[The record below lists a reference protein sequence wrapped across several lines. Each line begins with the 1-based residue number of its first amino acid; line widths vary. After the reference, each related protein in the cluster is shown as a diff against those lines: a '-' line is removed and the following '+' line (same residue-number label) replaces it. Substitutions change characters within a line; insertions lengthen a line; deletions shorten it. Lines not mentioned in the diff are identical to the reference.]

1 MDEIIDLLTA
11 FYNALLEKHY
21 MTKAGHSNPIAEQ
34 EVNFDYSFFIANP
47 DYGVPGDMEWTR
59 GSVTNMINEGY
70 LFWLV
75 TGDGR
80 TEGWD
85 WVWYKNGEWKQ
96 EDSSAAIREDKMPDI
111 IRNTA
116 NRLRLELNV
125 EPSSEMSMAARLL
138 DDEMQYEI

>member
-34 EVNFDYSFFIANP
+34 QVNFDYSFFIANP
-47 DYGVPGDMEWTR
+47 DYSVPGDMEWDR
-59 GSVTNMINEGY
+59 ACIANMINEGY
-70 LFWLV
+70 LFWLS
-75 TGDGR
+75 TNDGR

-85 WVWYKNGEWKQ
+85 WVWYRNGEWKQ
-96 EDSSAAIREDKMPDI
+96 EDSSMAIREDKMPDI

-125 EPSSEMSMAARLL
+125 EPSSEMSRAARLL

>member
-34 EVNFDYSFFIANP
+34 EVHFDYSFFIANP
-47 DYGVPGDMEWTR
+47 DFGVPGNMEWDR
-59 GSVTNMINEGY
+59 ASVANMINEGY
-70 LFWLV
+70 LFWLA
-75 TGDGR
+75 TNDGR
-80 TEGWD
+80 TDGWD

-96 EDSSAAIREDKMPDI
+96 EDSSTAIREDKMPDI
-111 IRNTA
+111 IHNTA
-116 NRLRLELNV
+116 NKLRLELNV
-125 EPSSEMSMAARLL
+125 ESEMSMAARLL

>member
-34 EVNFDYSFFIANP
+34 EVHFDYSFFIANP
-47 DYGVPGDMEWTR
+47 DFGVPGNMEWDR
-59 GSVTNMINEGY
+59 ASVANMINEGY
-70 LFWLV
+70 LFWLA
-75 TGDGR
+75 TNDGR

-96 EDSSAAIREDKMPDI
+96 EDSSIAIREDKMPDI

-116 NRLRLELNV
+116 NRLRLELNI
-125 EPSSEMSMAARLL
+125 ESEMSMAARLL

>member
-34 EVNFDYSFFIANP
+34 EVHFDYSFFISNP
-47 DYGVPGDMEWTR
+47 DFGVPGNMEWDR
-59 GSVTNMINEGY
+59 ASVANMVNEGY
-70 LFWLV
+70 FFWLA
-75 TGDGR
+75 TSDGR
-80 TEGWD
+80 TNGWD
-85 WVWYKNGEWKQ
+85 WVWHKDGEWNC
-96 EDSSAAIREDKMPDI
+96 EDSSNPIPENKMLDI

-116 NRLRLELNV
+116 NRLELELNV
-125 EPSSEMSMAARLL
+125 EPTSEMSMAARLL

>member
-34 EVNFDYSFFIANP
+34 EVHFDYSFFIANP
-47 DYGVPGDMEWTR
+47 DFGVPGNMEWDR
-59 GSVTNMINEGY
+59 ASIADMINEGY
-70 LFWLV
+70 LFWLA

-85 WVWYKNGEWKQ
+85 WVWYKEGEWKQ
-96 EDSSAAIREDKMPDI
+96 EDSSTAIREDKMPDI

-125 EPSSEMSMAARLL
+125 ESEMSMAARLL

>member
-34 EVNFDYSFFIANP
+34 EVHFDYSFFIANP
-47 DYGVPGDMEWTR
+47 DFGVPGNMEWDR
-59 GSVTNMINEGY
+59 ASVANMINEGY
-70 LFWLV
+70 LFWLA
-75 TGDGR
+75 TNDGR
-80 TEGWD
+80 TDGWD

-96 EDSSAAIREDKMPDI
+96 EDSSIAIREDKMPDI

-116 NRLRLELNV
+116 NRLRLELHV
-125 EPSSEMSMAARLL
+125 ESEMSMAARLL